1 MDIYV
6 GNLSSDTTRDE
17 LIKIFEKFGQVIE
30 VRLITNKFG
39 VKSKKYAF
47 IEMPSEDEAQKA
59 IEEMNE
65 KEFKERTLSV
75 SVAKPKNPRTRKTKS
90 GKRKKRGGKGKRTVY
105 GGEDRDDSVNIRR
118 YRWRPK
124 AR

>member
-6 GNLSSDTTRDE
+6 GNLSSDTTRDD
-17 LIKIFEKFGQVIE
+17 LIEIFEKFGQVIE

-47 IEMPSEDEAQKA
+47 VEMPSEDQAQKA

-65 KEFKERTLSV
+65 KELKEHTLSV